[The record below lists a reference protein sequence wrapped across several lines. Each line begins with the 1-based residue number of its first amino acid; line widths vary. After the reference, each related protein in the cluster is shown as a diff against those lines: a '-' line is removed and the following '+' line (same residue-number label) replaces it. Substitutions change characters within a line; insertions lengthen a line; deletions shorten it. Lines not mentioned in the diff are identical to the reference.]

1 MGKRICPLEKEII
14 DSLKRGTLTQEIKK
28 HLAVCPVCK
37 EITEVYLWM
46 NQFKDVG
53 TRDDI
58 SLKKLPEAESIWR
71 RAYAHRRR
79 EKELLRK
86 ALRPI
91 VYSRI
96 ASYAVFIIGMIFL
109 LFSNFQK
116 IKNYAVTSI
125 EASRIFGSLLK
136 MTVQLLPLFLIPM
149 AIVIFWMLLMAIATA
164 LEKSRA

>member
-14 DSLKRGTLTQEIKK
+14 DSLKKGRLTQEIKK
-28 HLAVCPVCK
+28 HLAVCPVC
-37 EITEVYLWM
+37 EETAAVYIWM
-46 NQFKDVG
+46 SQLKDIG
-53 TRDDI
+53 MRNDI

-71 RAYAHRRR
+71 TAYGHRRR

-109 LFSNFQK
+109 LSSNFQE
-116 IKNYAVTSI
+116 IKNYVVTSI
-125 EASRIFGSLLK
+125 EASRIFDSLLK
-136 MTVQLLPLFLIPM
+136 TTVQLLPLFLIPM
-149 AIVIFWMLLMAIATA
+149 AIVIFWMLFMAIATA